1 MSIAH
6 LFLWSTAAIWGF
18 AFVAQ
23 SVAMDSI
30 GPHSFNAARF
40 LLATLSL
47 LPLLLI
53 FKPKKSQHAKQLWL
67 GGIAGGGCLFLG
79 STFQQVGLQYTTAG
93 NAGFI
98 TSMYIVLVPIAGIL
112 LGHKTESNLW
122 VGVVLAII
130 GLYCLTVGPNFSINK
145 GDAIELVGTFFW
157 TAHVLIIAYLSR
169 YVSALPLSIVQ
180 FMVATLLACL
190 TALTLESPTLKEF
203 ELAWWPL
210 IYTGVAS
217 SGIAFTLQTLGQKN
231 VSPSVSALILSTEG
245 VFSVIGGWMLMGETL
260 STRALIGCGF
270 ILIGI
275 IVSQWPRSPKETVV
289 VVP

>member
-1 MSIAH
+1 MTIAH
-6 LFLWSTAAIWGF
+6 LFLWTTAAIWGL

-23 SVAMDSI
+23 SMAMDSI

-53 FKPKKSQHAKQLWL
+53 FKSKEKQDTKQLWL

-79 STFQQVGLQYTTAG
+79 STFQQVGLQYTSAG

-98 TSMYIVLVPIAGIL
+98 TSMYIVLVPIAGTL
-112 LGHKTESNLW
+112 LGHKTTSNTWL
-122 VGVVLAII
+122 GVLLAVI
-130 GLYCLTVGPNFSINK
+130 GLYCLTVGPNFTINK

-180 FMVATLLACL
+180 FIVATLLCSI
-190 TALTLESPTLKEF
+190 TALMLEAPTLKGLET
-203 ELAWWPL
+203 AWWSL
-210 IYTGVAS
+210 VYTGVAS
-217 SGIAFTLQTLGQKN
+217 SAIAFTLQTLGQKN
-231 VSPSVSALILSTEG
+231 VAPSISALILSTEG
-245 VFSVIGGWMLMGETL
+245 VFAVIGGWMLMGESL
-260 STRALIGCGF
+260 SSRGMLGCGF
-270 ILIGI
+270 MLAGI
-275 IVSQWPRSPKETVV
+275 IISQWPSTSRKAESFAS
-289 VVP
+289 

>member
-53 FKPKKSQHAKQLWL
+53 FKPQKSQHTKQLWL
-67 GGIAGGGCLFLG
+67 GGIAGGCCLFLG

-190 TALTLESPTLKEF
+190 TALTLESPTLKGF